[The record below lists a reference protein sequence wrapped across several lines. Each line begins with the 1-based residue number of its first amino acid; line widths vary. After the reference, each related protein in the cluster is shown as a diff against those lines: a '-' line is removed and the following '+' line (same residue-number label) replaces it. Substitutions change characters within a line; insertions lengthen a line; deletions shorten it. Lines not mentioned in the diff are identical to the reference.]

1 MVESD
6 KTTKEI
12 EAMKNILLKNKNIN
26 IPKSNNNERLNRSFE
41 NE

>member
-26 IPKSNNNERLNRSFE
+26 IPKNNNERLNRSFE